1 MKEIISTSFKN
12 FGKLRKDLLAQNQD
26 TDHVFF
32 QTNSSV
38 LISAPHGV
46 PQVRLGK
53 LKVAEIG
60 TIPVA
65 MLLAKHTN
73 SNLLIKTQNNNDDA
87 NFDDDCEYR
96 KALSNIIKS
105 QNIKYLIDIHGL
117 AKFRPCDINLGSNF
131 GQNTKLNQKLF
142 NSLKSALE
150 TAGFTVSIDEPFCAG
165 CRMDGADPQRIAG
178 GSGVSATDLAVRSAG
193 TGAERDRAPRKGYAA
208 EKVKTRQAIA
218 AELGLCRYLFLAF
231 SCFF

>member
-60 TIPVA
+60 TIPVT

-96 KALSNIIKS
+96 KTLSNIIKS

-150 TAGFTVSIDEPFCAG
+150 TARFTVSIDEPFCAG
-165 CRMDGADPQRIAG
+165 PRTIAG
-178 GSGVSATDLAVRSAG
+178 AFAKSHGIWTIQIEINCNITNNPQNIDKCNKLLN
-193 TGAERDRAPRKGYAA
+193 TLIDWHTRKY
-208 EKVKTRQAIA
+208 
-218 AELGLCRYLFLAF
+218 
-231 SCFF
+231 